1 MTFET
6 GDHCDRP
13 FFLLMALN
21 PFYFVDVSLKLP
33 AAENG
38 ISGTHYL
45 VLEKQHGGELCVGKG
60 VVKVTMWKTGAD
72 KALAQVLAV

>member
-1 MTFET
+1 MVNARFFMLILLKTFLFT
-6 GDHCDRP
+6 
-13 FFLLMALN
+13 LL
-21 PFYFVDVSLKLP
+21 SLKLP
-33 AAENG
+33 ALENG